1 MKYLSRIA
9 LSGMAIT
16 AAFFAIH
23 PELREMVRFQF
34 SPTPY
39 RRVLAT
45 VSGDLLNSSKDF
57 KVIKIKSHEGLFIE
71 IYEEF
76 QNNTR
81 PIFARIKLPDKRD
94 GYFHFQ
100 GQATNLALDDLDGDQ
115 FLEVIAPSFDDNFQA
130 HLNVFRYNQAT
141 HSYEAW
147 KP

>member
-16 AAFFAIH
+16 ATFFAIH
-23 PELREMVRFQF
+23 PELREMVQFQF
-34 SPTPY
+34 SPAPY

-81 PIFARIKLPDKRD
+81 PIFAKYRKTKSP
-94 GYFHFQ
+94 
-100 GQATNLALDDLDGDQ
+100 
-115 FLEVIAPSFDDNFQA
+115 FL
-130 HLNVFRYNQAT
+130 LNG
-141 HSYEAW
+141 
-147 KP
+147 